1 MSDFA
6 ICTIVSKNYLP
17 FARTLADSF
26 FEHNNGLVFVLL
38 VDSIDGYFKP
48 EKENFVL
55 IEMKE
60 LKDMVPNFE
69 KFCFQYTILELNTAI
84 KPYFLEYLFKKYN
97 LTKLVYFDPDIL
109 ITNNLSEIA
118 RLLDEYSII
127 LTPHLTAPYKDNY
140 KPGEI
145 DILMSGVYN
154 LGFLALSN
162 NSTIASLLSWWQ
174 DRLYNNC
181 IHAVEKGLFVDQKW
195 MDLVPG
201 MHEGVFIL
209 KEPGYNVAYWN
220 FHCRNVQVEKDKIYI
235 NKKPSYFFHF
245 SGFDPENMET
255 VSKHQNRYTIGML
268 KDIRPIFKMYRDR
281 LFKNEYRECKNWPYV
296 CGFFNN
302 GAIIPDFVRR
312 LYLSMGDNAKRFGN
326 PFIAGEN
333 SYFAWLNK
341 RIDEANPPIT
351 RLMHEIYTVRQDVQ
365 KVFPDIL
372 GSDREAFVAWAVT
385 GGKRDHNLD
394 NRFFEDILLTDHQ
407 TTLFK
412 RIFVLKTIDKIKE
425 LLKKILN
432 KLFRRSPKAMNRLK
446 ALNKRLNVTLSMPT
460 NTAIRQSMNLIK
472 NKNDIGINIAGYI
485 TSESGTGEG
494 VRSNIRI
501 FEALNMRYVLNNLES
516 SSRQSDDSFTSFS
529 EDNPYDINLI
539 HVNADQVPIFCLQK
553 GENFFK
559 HKYNIGYWVWELSEF
574 PEEWQSHFQYF
585 NEIWT
590 ASSFCLESLAAVSPI
605 PVVKIPHC
613 ISIDTIKNVDRSYF
627 ELKEDSFIFLCIFD
641 FLSFLNRKNPLAVIE
656 AFKKAFQSR
665 KDALLV
671 LKCSNSHWDSSLM
684 TRISNAAE
692 DVNIK
697 IINKYLKK
705 DELYALMSLSNCYV
719 SLHRSE
725 GFGLTLAESMYLG
738 KPVIAT
744 AYSGNMDFMN
754 INNSFPVKYKLIEIE
769 KDVGP
774 YKKGNVWADPDK
786 EHAAELMDFVYQN
799 RELSQQIGRTASRDI
814 KTLFSPS
821 AVSQRVKDRIE
832 KIKCIF

>member
-1 MSDFA
+1 LIDFA

-17 FARTLADSF
+17 FARVLAESF
-26 FEHNNGLVFVLL
+26 YEYNQGDVFVLL
-38 VDSIDGYFKP
+38 VDSVDGYFEP
-48 EKENFVL
+48 EKENFRL

-118 RLLDEYSII
+118 RLLDEYPII
-127 LTPHLTAPYKDNY
+127 LTPHLTAPYKDDY

-220 FHCRNVQVEKDKIYI
+220 FHCRNVRVKKDKIYV
-235 NKKPSYFFHF
+235 NGKPSYFFHF
-245 SGFDPENMET
+245 SGLDPENMET
-255 VSKHQNRYTIGML
+255 VSKHQNRYTISML
-268 KDIRPIFKMYRDR
+268 KNIRPIFEMYRDR
-281 LFKNEYRECKNWPYV
+281 LFKNGYRECKNWPYFY
-296 CGFFNN
+296 GSFSN
-302 GAIIPDFVRR
+302 GAIIPDFIRR
-312 LYLSMGDNAKRFGN
+312 LYLSMGVNAKRFIN
-326 PFIAGEN
+326 PFIVGKN
-333 SYFAWLNK
+333 SYFAWLNE
-341 RIDEANPPIT
+341 RIDEANPTIT
-351 RLMHEIYTVRQDVQ
+351 RLMYEIYTVRQDVQ
-365 KVFPDIL
+365 EVFPDIL
-372 GSDREAFVAWAVT
+372 GRDREAFVAWAVT

-394 NRFFEDILLTDHQ
+394 IRFFEDVLPTGSQ
-407 TTLFK
+407 TTLSK
-412 RIFVLKTIDKIKE
+412 RIFFLKTINEIKKP
-425 LLKKILN
+425 LKKILN
-432 KLFRRSPKAMNRLK
+432 KLFWRSPKIMNRLK
-446 ALNKRLNVTLSMPT
+446 AFNTRLNVTLSMPT
-460 NTAIRQSMNLIK
+460 NTAIKQSMNLIR

-501 FEALNMRYVLNNLES
+501 FETLDIRYVLNNIES

-529 EDNPYDINLI
+529 EDNPYSINLI
-539 HVNADQVPIFCLQK
+539 HVNADQVPVFYSQK
-553 GENFFK
+553 GKNFFN
-559 HKYNIGYWVWELSEF
+559 HKYNIGYWVWELSAF
-574 PEEWQSHFQYF
+574 PEEWLPNFQYF
-585 NEIWT
+585 DEIWT
-590 ASSFCLESLAAVSPI
+590 ASNFCLESLSSVSPI
-605 PVVKIPHC
+605 PIVKISHC
-613 ISIDTIKNVDRSYF
+613 ITIDTIKNVDRSYF
-627 ELKEDSFIFLCIFD
+627 GLKEDSFVFLYIFD
-641 FLSFLNRKNPLAVIE
+641 FLSFSNRKNPLAVIE
-656 AFKKAFQSR
+656 AFKKSFQLR

-671 LKCSNSHWDSSLM
+671 LKCSNSHCDPSFI
-684 TRISNAAE
+684 TKISNATE
-692 DVNIK
+692 GLNIK

-705 DELYALMSLSNCYV
+705 DELYALISLSDCYV

-725 GFGLTLAESMYLG
+725 GFGLTLAESMYLE

-754 INNSFPVKYKLIEIE
+754 LNNSFLVKYKLIEIE

-774 YKKGNVWADPDK
+774 YKRGNVWADPDK
-786 EHAAELMDFVYQN
+786 EHAAELMDLVYQN

-821 AVSQRVKDRIE
+821 AVGQRVKDRIE
-832 KIKCIF
+832 KIKYNF